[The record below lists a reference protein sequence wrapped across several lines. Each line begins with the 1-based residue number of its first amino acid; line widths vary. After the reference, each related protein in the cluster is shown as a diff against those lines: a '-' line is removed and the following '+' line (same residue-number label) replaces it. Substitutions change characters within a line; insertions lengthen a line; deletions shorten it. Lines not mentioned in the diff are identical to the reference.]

1 MYREQQS
8 QRTAKQT
15 LQILLNVCLL
25 VKVYVQFVEHPAS
38 ISDNVRRSAT
48 HKPDGH
54 RTRAS
59 VLITDSTRRLGV
71 HRDAAGDA
79 PGSVI
84 TDVPDRIRRA
94 DGLGDRQ
101 RTLHSSTVDGDIDG
115 PPEARGDDTH
125 MADHVDG
132 KMVDAPTSGRYD
144 ERWQTIAI
152 SDVGTPR
159 KIRWRTKM
167 PTPNPEH
174 NSKH

>member
-38 ISDNVRRSAT
+38 ISDNVRGSAT
-48 HKPDGH
+48 HRPDGH

-115 PPEARGDDTH
+115 PPEARGDDAH

-132 KMVDAPTSGRYD
+132 NGGRAD
-144 ERWQTIAI
+144 LRTIRRAMANHCYQRRRY
-152 SDVGTPR
+152 STEDTVAHENAST
-159 KIRWRTKM
+159 
-167 PTPNPEH
+167 E
-174 NSKH
+174 S